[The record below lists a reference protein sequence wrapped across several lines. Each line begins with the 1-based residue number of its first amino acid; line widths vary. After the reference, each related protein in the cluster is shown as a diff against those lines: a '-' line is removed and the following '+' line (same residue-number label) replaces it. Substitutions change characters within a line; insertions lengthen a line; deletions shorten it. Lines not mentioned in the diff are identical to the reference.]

1 MDRGYTLP
9 PEGKRN
15 LFESI
20 PQGSGFRKLP
30 LAHIHAL
37 LNRLHSAALLDGR
50 TAVLSEQVVEDQ
62 VLRESIERKVPR
74 ETFQQRMD
82 ALRKDLERIHSVT
95 REPRSCRHQ

>member
-20 PQGSGFRKLP
+20 PQGSGFRTLP

-37 LNRLHSAALLDGR
+37 LNRLHSAPLFLANSPCDRNVDSKLSFSIALNDSL
-50 TAVLSEQVVEDQ
+50 
-62 VLRESIERKVPR
+62 LR
-74 ETFQQRMD
+74 
-82 ALRKDLERIHSVT
+82 
-95 REPRSCRHQ
+95 

>member
-20 PQGSGFRKLP
+20 PQGSGFRTLP

-37 LNRLHSAALLDGR
+37 LNRLHSAPLFVANSPCDFDAR
-50 TAVLSEQVVEDQ
+50 TCTLTGKYMYDFLAYPGNEAWSNGEWSATIQGENFRPIQL
-62 VLRESIERKVPR
+62 
-74 ETFQQRMD
+74 
-82 ALRKDLERIHSVT
+82 
-95 REPRSCRHQ
+95 